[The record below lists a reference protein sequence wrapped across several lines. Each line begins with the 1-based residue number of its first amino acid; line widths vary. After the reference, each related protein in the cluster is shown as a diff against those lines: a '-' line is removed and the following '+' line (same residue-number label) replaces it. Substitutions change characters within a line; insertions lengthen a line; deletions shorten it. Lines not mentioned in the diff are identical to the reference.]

1 MRKTIQYSDRKIQ
14 NRSRRHSGT
23 VAHGTL
29 AVVIT
34 QSKTLLVNYTHI
46 DLIYFFF
53 VTPYMIIREKKIE
66 LVHSFSMSYSY
77 YCPDKLFGT
86 INRIRHF

>member
-1 MRKTIQYSDRKIQ
+1 MRKTIQYSDHKIQ

-23 VAHGTL
+23 AAHGTL

-53 VTPYMIIREKKIE
+53 VTPYMIIREKKNWTSAQFFD
-66 LVHSFSMSYSY
+66 V
-77 YCPDKLFGT
+77 LFVLLPRQT
-86 INRIRHF
+86 SRHN